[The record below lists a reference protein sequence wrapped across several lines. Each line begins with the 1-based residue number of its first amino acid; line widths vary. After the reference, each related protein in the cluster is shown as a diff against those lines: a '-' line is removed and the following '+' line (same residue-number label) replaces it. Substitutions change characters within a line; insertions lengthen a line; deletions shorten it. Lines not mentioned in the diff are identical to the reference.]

1 MLILTCYIHKRNER
15 SLSIYLYISIY
26 RITFELIAGATKI
39 KVHGV
44 VIFNCWNY
52 RGNKFQE

>member
-1 MLILTCYIHKRNER
+1 MKGPCP
-15 SLSIYLYISIY
+15 SIYIYIY